1 MFRYDDIWTRLGFY
15 VSWGLQRSTR
25 KIFDSFIEAGGN
37 FIDTAN
43 IYQMGTSEKYV
54 GEFIA
59 DKREK
64 FVVATKYTISTNPDD
79 PNASG
84 NHRKNLVQSVEASL
98 KRLNTSVHRPSLD
111 SRIRESMTP
120 IEESMRALDDLVRSG
135 KILYVGISDAPA
147 WVVSQAN
154 TIADLR
160 GLSSFVGIQIMYS
173 LIERTPE
180 RELLPMA
187 HALDIGVTAWSPLGG
202 GVLSGKY
209 SDDKKQKN
217 KEETKRLQVDNPT
230 IPLS

>member
-1 MFRYDDIWTRLGFY
+1 
-15 VSWGLQRSTR
+15 
-25 KIFDSFIEAGGN
+25 
-37 FIDTAN
+37 
-43 IYQMGTSEKYV
+43 MGTSEKYV

-98 KRLNTSVHRPSLD
+98 KRLNTSYIDLLWIHVWDP
-111 SRIRESMTP
+111 MTP

-160 GLSSFVGIQIMYS
+160 GWSSFVGIQIMYS
-173 LIERTPE
+173 LIERTP
-180 RELLPMA
+180 
-187 HALDIGVTAWSPLGG
+187 
-202 GVLSGKY
+202 
-209 SDDKKQKN
+209 
-217 KEETKRLQVDNPT
+217 
-230 IPLS
+230 